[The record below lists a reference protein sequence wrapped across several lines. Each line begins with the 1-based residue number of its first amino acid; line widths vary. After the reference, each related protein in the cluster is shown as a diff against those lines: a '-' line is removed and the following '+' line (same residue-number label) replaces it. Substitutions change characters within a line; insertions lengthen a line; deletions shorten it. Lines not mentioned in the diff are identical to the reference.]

1 MVYQLTKFHVQR
13 VDMVINPPW
22 NLPFLGAKGLT
33 SPEQTAT
40 GKGISNPF
48 MAVMVCQKP
57 YGIQLTNVSSTE
69 TLKNSCCKDK
79 KRRLEVLQIKNNLK
93 NSIYNILRKLKV
105 FKVKIKNVL
114 KELEVH
120 NTKLSLANSN
130 SYLRDI
136 LGDILGKDMY
146 YPLTFVK
153 PIRVS
158 LVYKRNPK
166 AQCYVR
172 VVQIVMWIVDSGC
185 SKHMAGDH
193 TLLETFVKKFMD
205 IAASLPVCLMSKATS
220 TKPWLWPHRLLHLN
234 FGTINDLTKHDLV
247 DGFLKFKYSKD
258 HLCSTCEQGKSNKS
272 SHQPKLVPRTH
283 SKLELLHMDLCGPMR
298 AETINEKKY
307 ILVIVDDYS

>member
-120 NTKLSLANSN
+120 NLSRDSEKEESLDHKQTHFYKMSQPANDEFSQHLSDEESNHEDASDTGAAPKQQQQMIPQTTAISNIKLPILKKEEYPNS
-130 SYLRDI
+130 
-136 LGDILGKDMY
+136 
-146 YPLTFVK
+146 
-153 PIRVS
+153 
-158 LVYKRNPK
+158 
-166 AQCYVR
+166 
-172 VVQIVMWIVDSGC
+172 
-185 SKHMAGDH
+185 
-193 TLLETFVKKFMD
+193 
-205 IAASLPVCLMSKATS
+205 
-220 TKPWLWPHRLLHLN
+220 
-234 FGTINDLTKHDLV
+234 
-247 DGFLKFKYSKD
+247 
-258 HLCSTCEQGKSNKS
+258 
-272 SHQPKLVPRTH
+272 
-283 SKLELLHMDLCGPMR
+283 
-298 AETINEKKY
+298 
-307 ILVIVDDYS
+307 

>member
-172 VVQIVMWIVDSGC
+172 VFESNEFSAGVSEVETMQKPSLFSTSDTIRKRNDSKQGSRTPTDSYLVSDVVQAIDCDAKAAILVELGVLLPYAPTGGGGYEG
-185 SKHMAGDH
+185 GDPEGVLVGQ
-193 TLLETFVKKFMD
+193 TLKSELHEVEL
-205 IAASLPVCLMSKATS
+205 ALPVYCISDYLIHCLA
-220 TKPWLWPHRLLHLN
+220 HLVGN
-234 FGTINDLTKHDLV
+234 I
-247 DGFLKFKYSKD
+247 
-258 HLCSTCEQGKSNKS
+258 E
-272 SHQPKLVPRTH
+272 
-283 SKLELLHMDLCGPMR
+283 
-298 AETINEKKY
+298 
-307 ILVIVDDYS
+307 ILQVV

>member
-166 AQCYVR
+166 AQCIRRCNNYV
-172 VVQIVMWIVDSGC
+172 VLQSIPCSPECKIVGQILLDHPLSYALTTIVNVLAVYLQQFWKTV
-185 SKHMAGDH
+185 SKVPDTKDTIRFKLDTQEIVYTVDMFRD
-193 TLLETFVKKFMD
+193 TLK
-205 IAASLPVCLMSKATS
+205 LPVET
-220 TKPWLWPHRLLHLN
+220 PYNPFIVPVN
-234 FGTINDLTKHDLV
+234 IEIIDV
-247 DGFLKFKYSKD
+247 EV
-258 HLCSTCEQGKSNKS
+258 CSCYNK
-272 SHQPKLVPRTH
+272 
-283 SKLELLHMDLCGPMR
+283 
-298 AETINEKKY
+298 
-307 ILVIVDDYS
+307 